1 MLSTESVTLAPVAA
15 YIVGLSPTFTFTK
28 TCLCSRWTFCCRSAL
43 LTISLDPSALLSPA
57 DSKTMLISSL
67 ITSTAKSLG
76 VFSYASYS
84 LSSTLTGVS
93 QSESSS
99 LAASRMAAPVFI
111 GSSTT
116 LFFRLN
122 LSLFVFMERDKYL
135 SLLISTKVSTTG
147 FALLSDSFL
156 FFFSFCSFFFV
167 ISWLL
172 WLLTIANPLSS
183 TARPWFEGYSY
194 LKNLSSSL
202 SWSLKESF
210 LCFF

>member
-1 MLSTESVTLAPVAA
+1 
-15 YIVGLSPTFTFTK
+15 
-28 TCLCSRWTFCCRSAL
+28 
-43 LTISLDPSALLSPA
+43 
-57 DSKTMLISSL
+57 MLISSL

-84 LSSTLTGVS
+84 LSSILTGVS

-156 FFFSFCSFFFV
+156 FFFSFCSFFFG

-172 WLLTIANPLSS
+172 GLLTIANPLSS
-183 TARPWFEGYSY
+183 TARP
-194 LKNLSSSL
+194 
-202 SWSLKESF
+202 
-210 LCFF
+210 